1 MRYAERTPFVAGLLG
16 VLATGLGHI
25 YLGQAK
31 RGVFF
36 ILLKLLSYIIFLVL
50 LQFYSGPLNPAIL
63 LFASNAPKG
72 IYIYQIID
80 AVRLARKPTPF
91 IPKSYNQWY
100 IYLLVIAITFAGTT
114 GLTTGVRVFV
124 TQSYK
129 IPSGAMLP
137 TLLIG
142 DHIFVNK
149 LAYRLG
155 FPSRYDIIVFPYPED
170 ETKLFVKRVI
180 GMSGDTIQ
188 IQDKKVS
195 VNGQPLRD
203 EAYTQRIDPGIV
215 DGHINPRDNLGPL
228 TVPPDSY
235 FVMGDNRDQS
245 LDSRFWGFVK
255 REKIIGKADRI
266 YWSWNSQASGIEAVR
281 WTRIGQLPTTPSFSS
296 ESVSAGN
303 AISQTAVY
311 TEKRWPVEDDVSN
324 EISLSDTKHAPLCS
338 SKTPL
343 LTTTSLGPV
352 RPGQTLAELEN
363 ICTSLHY
370 GKYWSEGMATP
381 AVLLRLGEASLMI
394 EFSDDTPNDQSKI
407 WRVTT
412 DSPVRTTDGFGPG
425 SLLSDMVKAWGKPS
439 FGVGECE
446 LFAWFSTRNG
456 LSFRVN
462 LPDTQDWGCFAMS
475 RLKDS
480 ALLPKDARVGKVLLF
495 MQEPPSQPVGD
506 SVKASEDSVVSSP
519 EENRYLTIVKDAI
532 DQRWVAPPLT
542 LDNAVVVLKFRIA
555 KTGEISQAHMIQSSG
570 NDYYDSAALRAV
582 QAVNPLPPFPADLQ
596 KSFIDV
602 SYRFIK
608 AGLGKNSPQ

>member
-1 MRYAERTPFVAGLLG
+1 MRYAERSPLSTGLLS

-31 RGVFF
+31 RGVYF
-36 ILLKLLSYIIFLVL
+36 ILLKLLSYLMFLAL
-50 LQFYSGPLNPAIL
+50 LQIYSGPFNPAIL
-63 LFASNAPKG
+63 LLASNVPIG
-72 IYIYQIID
+72 VYIYQIID
-80 AVRLARKPTPF
+80 AIRLARKPTPF
-91 IPKSYNQWY
+91 IPKSYNRWY

-114 GLTTGVRVFV
+114 GLTTGAKVFV

-142 DHIFVNK
+142 DHIFVDK

-155 FPSRYDIIVFPYPED
+155 LPSRYDIIVFPYPED
-170 ETKLFVKRVI
+170 ETKSFVKRVI
-180 GMSGDTIQ
+180 GMPGDTIQ

-195 VNGQPLRD
+195 VNGQPLMD

-228 TVPPDSY
+228 TVPPNSY

-255 REKIIGKADRI
+255 KEKIIGKVDRI

-281 WTRIGQLPTTPSFSS
+281 WARIGQLSTTPSFSS
-296 ESVSAGN
+296 ESVSPGN

-381 AVLLRLGEASLMI
+381 AALLRLGEASLMI
-394 EFSDDTPNDQSKI
+394 EFSDETPNDQSKI

-412 DSPVRTTDGFGPG
+412 DSPVQTTDGFGPG
-425 SLLSDMVKAWGKPS
+425 ALLSDMVKAWGRPS

-446 LFAWFSTRNG
+446 LFAWFSTRSG

-462 LPDTQDWGCFAMS
+462 LPDTQDWDCFAMS
-475 RLKDS
+475 RLNDS
-480 ALLPKDARVGKVLLF
+480 ALLPKNTRVGKVMLF
-495 MQEPPSQPVGD
+495 MPE
-506 SVKASEDSVVSSP
+506 SVFSKMENSSKAWKTSDVASSGT
-519 EENRYLTIVKDAI
+519 NRYLKMIEEKIDHQWVPPPHEANDLLAIVQFRLSLSGEVSNIHI
-532 DQRWVAPPLT
+532 D
-542 LDNAVVVLKFRIA
+542 
-555 KTGEISQAHMIQSSG
+555 ESSG
-570 NDYYDSAALRAV
+570 NDQYDSAALKAV
-582 QAVNPLPPFPADLQ
+582 HAVNPLPPFPSDLK

-608 AGLGKNSPQ
+608 QE